1 MNTKKQITRYCI
13 VTPMVGG
20 TDFGVYYLSKLF
32 LPIAIAKGIS
42 YVCAGILGYLFSKY
56 WVFNKHETCQTEMG
70 RYWITDLFLL
80 GYNVL
85 ANQTILNFWPHA
97 VFLALA
103 IASVSTA
110 ILSFILKK
118 CWIFKST

>member
-1 MNTKKQITRYCI
+1 MKIKKEIIRYCT
-13 VTPMVGG
+13 VTPMVGA
-20 TDFGVYYLSKLF
+20 TDFGVYFLSKLF
-32 LPIAIAKGIS
+32 LPIAFAKGIS
-42 YVCAGILGYLFSKY
+42 YVCAAIMGYLFSKY
-56 WVFNKHETCQTEMG
+56 WVFSKHKTNHPEMA
-70 RYWITDLFLL
+70 RYWVTDLILL

-110 ILSFILKK
+110 VLSFTLKK
-118 CWIFKST
+118 WWVFKTP